1 MKKPT
6 SVKQILNS
14 HTPELQELLQHS
26 RQINKL
32 NTQLHRLLPPPLSL
46 HCTAAGVAQH
56 TLTILVDS
64 PAWGTR
70 LRLQAPN
77 LIKAFADFQ
86 IKSVAIKVQQPH
98 YTPEN
103 SPRARPKMSQETSSL
118 LSHMAEA
125 TRDQKLKLALQRL
138 ARNVSK

>member
-14 HTPELQELLQHS
+14 HTPELQGLLQHS

-32 NTQLHRLLPPPLSL
+32 NIQLHQLLPAPLSQ
-46 HCTAAGVAQH
+46 HCTVARVGQQ

-64 PAWGTR
+64 PAWATR
-70 LRLQAPN
+70 LRLQSLN
-77 LIKAFADFQ
+77 LIRAFADLQ
-86 IKSVAIKVQQPH
+86 IKSVTVKIQQPH

-103 SPRARPKMSQETSSL
+103 TPKARPIMSQETSNL

-138 ARNVSK
+138 ARNISK